1 LQSAFSLLRWILLPC
16 FLIELIFR
24 VWWYLYVSISIPFF
38 VLPGGEH
45 PRVINV
51 VLCCAGMLSWLY
63 RTSVFLFMCV
73 LFRLMCCLQILRL
86 KGYKKLL
93 EETPDVSIILSEHM
107 RIRSQLLTISH
118 RFRIFMVSS
127 LFTISFSQM
136 CSLFVIL
143 GSAKSINFFR
153 AGDLA
158 VMIKEYSRTSIR
170 EWTET
175 LKTSESLERVY
186 STMSRKEYSRI

>member
-1 LQSAFSLLRWILLPC
+1 
-16 FLIELIFR
+16 
-24 VWWYLYVSISIPFF
+24 
-38 VLPGGEH
+38 
-45 PRVINV
+45 
-51 VLCCAGMLSWLY
+51 
-63 RTSVFLFMCV
+63 
-73 LFRLMCCLQILRL
+73 MCCLQILRL

-158 VMIKEYSRTSIR
+158 VMIKEYS
-170 EWTET
+170 ET
-175 LKTSESLERVY
+175 LKTPESLERVH

>member
-1 LQSAFSLLRWILLPC
+1 V
-16 FLIELIFR
+16 IELIFR
-24 VWWYLYVSISIPFF
+24 AWWYIYVSISIPFVPADSRLN
-38 VLPGGEH
+38 VL
-45 PRVINV
+45 
-51 VLCCAGMLSWLY
+51 LCSTGMLSWLY

-93 EETPDVSIILSEHM
+93 EDTPDVSVILSEHL
-107 RIRSQLLTISH
+107 RIKSQLLTISH

-136 CSLFVIL
+136 SSLFVIL

-158 VMIKEYSRTSIR
+158 VCMILLIFISFN
-170 EWTET
+170 
-175 LKTSESLERVY
+175 
-186 STMSRKEYSRI
+186 

>member
-1 LQSAFSLLRWILLPC
+1 
-16 FLIELIFR
+16 
-24 VWWYLYVSISIPFF
+24 
-38 VLPGGEH
+38 
-45 PRVINV
+45 
-51 VLCCAGMLSWLY
+51 
-63 RTSVFLFMCV
+63 
-73 LFRLMCCLQILRL
+73 MCCLQILRL

-158 VMIKEYSRTSIR
+158 VMIKEYSRISTR
-170 EWTET
+170 EYSET
-175 LKTSESLERVY
+175 LKTPRNL
-186 STMSRKEYSRI
+186 